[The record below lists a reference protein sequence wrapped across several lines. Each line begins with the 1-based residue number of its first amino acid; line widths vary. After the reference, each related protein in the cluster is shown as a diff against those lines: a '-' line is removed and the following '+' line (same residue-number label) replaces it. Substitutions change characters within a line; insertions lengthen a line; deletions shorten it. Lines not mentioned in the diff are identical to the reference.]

1 MKYIDPIAKLLGNW
15 SSEINIYSMI
25 LRLLIVIILTATVGY
40 ERSSKRHSAGLRT
53 FVLISFFIMYMY
65 VARPIY
71 GNKDT
76 ISFMCDHNRYSHP
89 F

>member
-25 LRLLIVIILTATVGY
+25 LRLLLVIVITATVGY

-53 FVLISFFIMYMY
+53 FVLISFHHVY
-65 VARPIY
+65 V
-71 GNKDT
+71 
-76 ISFMCDHNRYSHP
+76 CC
-89 F
+89 